1 MRSTSGLKRL
11 GTICAVGALTTL
23 GLSATIASAAPAN
36 PDNGQVLTSGSG
48 HVESFVAKKK
58 ATTVDRHA
66 VSNELTQ
73 TFNAAA
79 GSTFRQVRDQTLGTG
94 HLSRFTQVIDGHIV
108 AGSSVAQTSDKDGAL
123 IQAMGSVATGT
134 SGAFPSQGTL
144 SKGEKAAKAAA
155 AASVKLTGAK
165 TKVSQTVWFAPALTG
180 ASDASTVAQPAY
192 QVLVSNHDSSYTV
205 TVAAT
210 GAPTVLATATNT
222 HELNRAVCDANRKS
236 GVTYA
241 DLQCG
246 VGTKNTLARKEGQAA
261 SSVAD
266 VNSVYNFF
274 GDTSAFYAANTNAGD
289 LTALVGANY
298 NDSIGTAI
306 RGSVRQC
313 ISGESC
319 PYTNAF
325 WSDEI
330 SAMVYGEGVTTD
342 DVTGHE
348 LTHGVTSKTNG
359 LLYQNES
366 GAINES
372 MSDIFGEFVDISNG
386 SADDTAANRWK
397 MGEGSSLGVIRD
409 MKNPKNYQQPEIYKG
424 TYWAPTSSTPNQN
437 NDQGG
442 VHTNSG
448 VGNKL
453 AYLITDGATFN
464 GKTVTGLGIHKA
476 AELYWTTQ
484 TLLPSNATYA
494 SLKSALTQA
503 CTANVTNGVA
513 GTTSADCTQ
522 VANAIAAVGI

>member
-1 MRSTSGLKRL
+1 M
-11 GTICAVGALTTL
+11 CAVGALATV
-23 GLSATIASAAPAN
+23 GLSVNTAWAGQNN
-36 PDNGQVLTSGSG
+36 PDDSQAFTSKSGQA
-48 HVESFVAKKK
+48 ESFVFKSKSHR
-58 ATTVDRHA
+58 VDRNT
-66 VSNELTQ
+66 VSGMLEES
-73 TFNAAA
+73 F
-79 GSTFRQVRDQTLGTG
+79 GSAPGSQFKQVRDQQLGTG
-94 HLSRFTQVIDGHIV
+94 HLSRFVQVIDGHEV
-108 AGSSVAQTSDKDGAL
+108 AGSSVAQTLDKDGAL

-134 SGAFPSQGTL
+134 TSATFPKQGDL
-144 SKGEKAAKAAA
+144 SKGEKAAKEAAA
-155 AASVKLTGAK
+155 TQVKLPASKAK
-165 TKVSQTVWFAPALTG
+165 VTKTVWYAPALAG
-180 ASDASTVAQPAY
+180 FPEGGTVGQPAY
-192 QVLVSNHDSSYTV
+192 EVVVSNKDASFTV

-222 HELNRAVCDANRKS
+222 HELNRAVCDANRYS
-236 GVTYA
+236 AVTYD
-241 DLQCG
+241 DLKCG
-246 VGTKNTLARKEGQAA
+246 AGTKNVLKRKEGQAA
-261 SSVAD
+261 STVAD
-266 VNSVYNFF
+266 VNAVYNFF
-274 GDTSAFYAANTNAGD
+274 GDTSSFYAANTNAGD
-289 LTALVGANY
+289 LTTLVGANY
-298 NDSIGTAI
+298 SDGLGTAI

-313 ISGESC
+313 VSGDSC

-348 LTHGVTSKTNG
+348 LTHGVTSRTNG
-359 LLYQNES
+359 LQYQNEA

-372 MSDIFGEFVDISNG
+372 MSDIFGELTDISNG

-409 MKNPKNYQQPEIYKG
+409 MKSPKNYQQPEIYKG
-424 TYWAPTSSTPNQN
+424 TYWHATSTNPNQN
-437 NDQGG
+437 NDYGG

-464 GKTVTGLGIHKA
+464 GQTITGLGVHKA

-494 SLKSALTQA
+494 SLKSALKQA

-513 GTTSADCTQ
+513 GTTTADCTQ
-522 VANAIAAVGI
+522 VNNAITSVGI

>member
-1 MRSTSGLKRL
+1 M
-11 GTICAVGALTTL
+11 CAVGALATL
-23 GLSATIASAAPAN
+23 GLSVNTAWAGQNN
-36 PDNGQVLTSGSG
+36 PDDSQAFTSKSGQA
-48 HVESFVAKKK
+48 ESFVFKNKSHR
-58 ATTVDRHA
+58 VDRNA
-66 VSNELTQ
+66 VSGLLEES
-73 TFNAAA
+73 FSSAP
-79 GSTFRQVRDQTLGTG
+79 GSQFRQVRDQQLGEG
-94 HLSRFTQVIDGHIV
+94 HLSRFVQVIDGHEV
-108 AGSSVAQTSDKDGAL
+108 AGSSVAQTLDKNGAL

-134 SGAFPSQGTL
+134 TTATFPQQRDL
-144 SKGEKAAKAAA
+144 AKGEKAAKTAAA
-155 AASVKLTGAK
+155 TQVKLPASKAK
-165 TKVSQTVWFAPALTG
+165 VKRTVWYAPALAG
-180 ASDASTVAQPAY
+180 FPDGGTVGQPAY
-192 QVLVSNHDSSYTV
+192 EVLVSDHDSSYTV
-205 TVAAT
+205 TVAAS
-210 GAPTVLATATNT
+210 GAPQVLATATNT
-222 HELNRAVCDANRKS
+222 HELSRAVCDANRKS
-236 GVTYA
+236 GTTYA

-246 VGTKNTLARKEGQAA
+246 ANTKNTLSRKEGQAA

-289 LTALVGANY
+289 LTTLVGANY
-298 NDSIGTAI
+298 NDGIGKAI

-319 PYTNAF
+319 PYANAF

-359 LLYQNES
+359 LQYQNES

-372 MSDIFGEFVDISNG
+372 MSDIFGELTDIGNG
-386 SADDTAANRWK
+386 SSDDTAANRWK

-409 MKNPKNYQQPEIYKG
+409 MKNPRAYGQPDTYKG
-424 TYWAPTSSTPNQN
+424 TGWAPTSSNPNDS

-453 AYLITDGATFN
+453 AYLITDGGSFN
-464 GKTVTGLGIHKA
+464 GQTVTGLGVHKA

-494 SLKSALTQA
+494 SLKSALKQA

-513 GTTSADCTQ
+513 GTTTADCTQ
-522 VANAIAAVGI
+522 VANAITSVRI